1 MFKGNYS
8 VVQGQQTII
17 SQISYQ
23 TLKLQRVVKLDTNF
37 KLEVKISG
45 LESIKLTKNI
55 DSLDTQVE
63 K

>member
-55 DSLDTQVE
+55 DSPDTQVE